1 MDGVQLTVIILLVII
16 ALLLG
21 VIAFIL
27 WLSDLQTAMEYDKKF
42 DIQKD
47 KLESLDYRIRDV
59 REEVEKTNSKL
70 DQIYRSIIDAKL
82 RSWNKLIITVF
93 SVTYFNYEKNEV

>member
-16 ALLLG
+16 VLLLG

-70 DQIYRSIIDAKL
+70 EEIYQSIIDFKMRAKQIL
-82 RSWNKLIITVF
+82 K
-93 SVTYFNYEKNEV
+93 